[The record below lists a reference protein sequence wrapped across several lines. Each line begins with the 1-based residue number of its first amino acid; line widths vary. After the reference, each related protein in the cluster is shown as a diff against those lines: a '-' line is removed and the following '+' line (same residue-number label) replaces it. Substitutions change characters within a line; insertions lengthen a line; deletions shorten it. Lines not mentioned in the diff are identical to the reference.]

1 MATEA
6 KLKAERRQDTGKG
19 VARKLRQA
27 GKLPAV
33 LYGGHE
39 ESVSLVLNAHET
51 GLLFQ
56 AISVENTLIQLEVEG
71 EAAPVATLVREVQA
85 HPFRPE
91 ILHVDFLR
99 VEKGVELELTVPI
112 LLIGTPVGVRD
123 EGGMLEHVVYE
134 VPVRCIP
141 SAIPESFEVDVSR
154 LAIGDSIH
162 SDDLD
167 IPEGVTLQFDEVV
180 TICAVH
186 PPRLE
191 EEAEVDDEAEEPK
204 VIGAES
210 EDDTSASGSGSEGGD
225 ARGEG

>member
-56 AISVENTLIQLEVEG
+56 AISVENTLIQLDVEG

-99 VEKGVELELTVPI
+99 VEKGVELELTVP
-112 LLIGTPVGVRD
+112 LSLQGTPAGVRD
-123 EGGMLEHVVYE
+123 EGGVLEQVVYE

-141 SAIPESFEVDVSR
+141 SAIPENLVVDVSG

-162 SDDLD
+162 SDELD
-167 IPEGVTLQFDEVV
+167 IPEGVTLQLDEII
-180 TICAVH
+180 TIGAVH

-191 EEAEVDDEAEEPK
+191 EEDEVDDEAEEPM
-204 VIGAES
+204 VIGDEAEEG
-210 EDDTSASGSGSEGGD
+210 EDESSPASEGGD
-225 ARGEG
+225 AGDRD

>member
-112 LLIGTPVGVRD
+112 LLRGTPVGVRD

-141 SAIPESFEVDVSR
+141 SAIPESFEVDVSG

-162 SDDLD
+162 SDELE
-167 IPEGVTLQFDEVV
+167 IPEGVTLQLDEVV

-191 EEAEVDDEAEEPK
+191 EEPEVDDEAEEPML
-204 VIGAES
+204 IGAEDE
-210 EDDTSASGSGSEGGD
+210 EDTEASSADSEGGD
-225 ARGEG
+225 ARDEG